1 MMRRPTPSRT
11 TMIVSQY
18 LWRPAGRYYLECQC
32 VGWCTITQ
40 IRTSTAR
47 QMITPWNRW
56 STIRWH
62 HSPVLPTLYSR
73 SPPPLASCIHPLT
86 PSPWLPPRMCSSL
99 AAQSSSFVLLITLA
113 WWLPL
118 VTCRSLSLL
127 LASMTLCRPR
137 RCTRHCRRCHTT
149 IEKHFGA
156 GWEPSLDAVSPN
168 RHHGGGTDDFGHWCR
183 FQNRH
188 LYV

>member
-1 MMRRPTPSRT
+1 MASFSSAANTVLEVDT
-11 TMIVSQY
+11 TTGIM
-18 LWRPAGRYYLECQC
+18 
-32 VGWCTITQ
+32 
-40 IRTSTAR
+40 
-47 QMITPWNRW
+47 
-56 STIRWH
+56 
-62 HSPVLPTLYSR
+62 HS
-73 SPPPLASCIHPLT
+73 PLT

-137 RCTRHCRRCHTT
+137 RCTRHCRLCHTT